1 MSSASASAG
10 TGASAN
16 DAAIRIAV
24 RNEGVGIAQ
33 SDRRRIFEKFH
44 RGSGDITRE
53 VKGAGIGLNLVQHIV
68 RARRTGHRRE

>member
-1 MSSASASAG
+1 MRAS
-10 TGASAN
+10 
-16 DAAIRIAV
+16 
-24 RNEGVGIAQ
+24 IAQ